1 MSEENI
7 NQEFRLKNID
17 KTRNYLIEEIN
28 WNELMNKKQKKF
40 VEFWVILTTYLL

>member
-7 NQEFRLKNID
+7 NQEFRLKNTD

-28 WNELMNKKQKKF
+28 WNELMNKKQKMF